1 MDTVKLTETGAAKP
15 AEAKQKKK
23 WKILEMRE
31 LNLMLILLVII
42 IGLSLTNEYFATWAN
57 LRVVIGS
64 FSLDGIAVIG
74 MTVILISGGID
85 LSVGSVMCLSMTICA
100 LLIRAS
106 VNPWLSAL
114 LALLGCTVVGLVMGL
129 LITKVHLS
137 HFIVTLCFLGI
148 ARGIVYALTTGTP
161 ISLVGALKDL
171 PAFRFIGQG
180 QVSGIIPMTVIIF
193 LVLAVASE
201 IFVRKSS
208 LMRLVFYTG
217 SNEKAAAFSG
227 INVDRVK
234 LATCVAC
241 SLFAGI
247 EGIVYVNKFSGVPV
261 SAGTGLEMTAIAS
274 AVIGGVSMNGGR
286 GSVLGA
292 ILGLA
297 LMALVQNALT
307 LFSAPPFWQDLIRYL
322 IVLGAVLLDAL
333 QKNRAIR
340 RMA

>member
-15 AEAKQKKK
+15 SEIKKKK

-42 IGLSLTNEYFATWAN
+42 IGLSLTNEYFATWTN

-85 LSVGSVMCLSMTICA
+85 LSIGSVMCLSMTICA

-114 LALLGCTVVGLVMGL
+114 LALFGCAVAGLIMGL
-129 LITKVHLS
+129 LITKIHLS

-180 QVSGIIPMTVIIF
+180 QVGGIIPMTVIIF
-193 LVLAVASE
+193 LALAVASE

-217 SNEKAAAFSG
+217 SSEKAAAFSG

-234 LATCVAC
+234 LATCVTC

-247 EGIVYVNKFSGVPV
+247 EGIIYVNKFSGVPV

-307 LFSAPPFWQDLIRYL
+307 LFTAPPFWQDLIRYL

>member
-1 MDTVKLTETGAAKP
+1 MDTVKLTETGAAK
-15 AEAKQKKK
+15 AGEVKQKKK
-23 WKILEMRE
+23 WKVLEMRE

-106 VNPWLSAL
+106 VNPWLSAV
-114 LALLGCTVVGLVMGL
+114 LALLGCTAVGLAMGL
-129 LITKVHLS
+129 LITKIHLS

-171 PAFRFIGQG
+171 PSFRFIGQG
-180 QVSGIIPMTVIIF
+180 QVGGIIPMTVIIF
-193 LVLAVASE
+193 LSLAVVSE

-234 LATCVAC
+234 LATCIAC

-307 LFSAPPFWQDLIRYL
+307 LFAAPPFWQDLIRYL

>member
-1 MDTVKLTETGAAKP
+1 M
-15 AEAKQKKK
+15 
-23 WKILEMRE
+23 
-31 LNLMLILLVII
+31 
-42 IGLSLTNEYFATWAN
+42 TNEYFATWAN

-114 LALLGCTVVGLVMGL
+114 LALLGCTVMGLVMGL
-129 LITKVHLS
+129 LITKIRLS

-171 PAFRFIGQG
+171 PEFRFIGQG
-180 QVSGIIPMTVIIF
+180 QVGGIVPMTVIIF
-193 LVLAVASE
+193 LALAAASE

-217 SNEKAAAFSG
+217 SNEHAAAFSG

-307 LFSAPPFWQDLIRYL
+307 LFTAPPFWQDLIRYL

-333 QKNRAIR
+333 QKNRAAR